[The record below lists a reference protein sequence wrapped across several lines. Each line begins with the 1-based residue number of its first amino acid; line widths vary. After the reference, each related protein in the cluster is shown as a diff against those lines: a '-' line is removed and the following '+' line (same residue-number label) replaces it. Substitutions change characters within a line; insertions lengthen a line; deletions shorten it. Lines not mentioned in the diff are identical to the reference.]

1 MEKISVEQVEPRF
14 ARELETPLKA
24 VLKQLGYSIPESFR
38 LRVSLLTADGRKKR
52 SNAAAHTWAPESGRM
67 QVWLEPSAAE
77 KAVFPAEASRQ
88 TEVMPGAN
96 ATRAQ
101 APQSTTGSKVYVHPA
116 EAELLKALNQ
126 AESIT
131 GWSFVSLK
139 KFRDEILPTA
149 DVPSIRTDVERQSVL
164 RSAIDK
170 RLILKKPVPNPKSPQ
185 FPVTSIRVNRL
196 MPEVQEVL
204 GLLPKRGLDFHPIH
218 IKGEPLSATILR
230 ERR

>member
-1 MEKISVEQVEPRF
+1 MEKIRVEQVEPRV
-14 ARELETPLKA
+14 ARELETPLKTA
-24 VLKQLGYSIPESFR
+24 LKQLGFSIPESFR
-38 LRVSLLTADGRKKR
+38 LRVSLLSADGRKKR
-52 SNAAAHTWAPESGRM
+52 SNASAHTWAPESGRM
-67 QVWLEPSAAE
+67 QVWLEPSSAE
-77 KAVFPAEASRQ
+77 KTTPEATRPAEVLSVAQ
-88 TEVMPGAN
+88 GT
-96 ATRAQ
+96 Q
-101 APQSTTGSKVYVHPA
+101 APTFRSTTSPKVYVHPA
-116 EAELLKALNQ
+116 EAELLRALDH
-126 AESIT
+126 AESIP

-196 MPEVQEVL
+196 LPEVQEVL
-204 GLLPKRGLDFHPIH
+204 GLPKGNLDFHPIH
-218 IKGEPLSATILR
+218 IKGEPLSTTILR

>member
-1 MEKISVEQVEPRF
+1 MEKISVEQVEPRV

-24 VLKQLGYSIPESFR
+24 ALEQLGYAVPKSLR
-38 LRVSLLTADGRKKR
+38 LRVSLLSADGRKKR
-52 SNAAAHTWAPESGRM
+52 SNASAHTWLPESGRM
-67 QVWLEPSAAE
+67 QVWLEPPSDEKTTLPTEVTRPAEVLSAARVTQAQRPE
-77 KAVFPAEASRQ
+77 STAGLKA
-88 TEVMPGAN
+88 
-96 ATRAQ
+96 
-101 APQSTTGSKVYVHPA
+101 YVHPA
-116 EAELLKALNQ
+116 EAELLRALDH
-126 AESIT
+126 AESIP

-170 RLILKKPVPNPKSPQ
+170 RLVLRKPVPNPKSPQ

-204 GLLPKRGLDFHPIH
+204 GIPKRGLDFRPIH
-218 IKGEPLSATILR
+218 IKGEPLSTTVLR

>member
-1 MEKISVEQVEPRF
+1 MMEKISVEQVEPRV
-14 ARELETPLKA
+14 AHELETPLKDA
-24 VLKQLGYSIPESFR
+24 LKQLGYSIPESFR
-38 LRVSLLTADGRKKR
+38 LRVSLLSADGRKKR
-52 SNAAAHTWAPESGRM
+52 SNASAHTWAPESGRM
-67 QVWLEPSAAE
+67 QVWLEPSSDE
-77 KAVFPAEASRQ
+77 KATLPAEVARP
-88 TEVMPGAN
+88 TEVLSVARVSQ
-96 ATRAQ
+96 TQ
-101 APQSTTGSKVYVHPA
+101 TSQSTSGSKVYVHPA
-116 EAELLKALNQ
+116 EAELLRALDH
-126 AESIT
+126 AESIP

-149 DVPSIRTDVERQSVL
+149 DVPSIRTDVERQNVL

-185 FPVTSIRVNRL
+185 FPVTSIRLNRL

-204 GLLPKRGLDFHPIH
+204 GLPKKGLGFHPIH